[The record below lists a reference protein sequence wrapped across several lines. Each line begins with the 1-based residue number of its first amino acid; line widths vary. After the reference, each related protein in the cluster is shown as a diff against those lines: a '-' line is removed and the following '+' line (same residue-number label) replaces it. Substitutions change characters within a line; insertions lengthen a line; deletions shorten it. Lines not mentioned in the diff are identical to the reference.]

1 MISATTAVHQEPV
14 RRYATIA
21 VVIHWLTAAA
31 VLFQIWLGFSM
42 GEPPAASPFS
52 WHKTIG
58 ALILLLTLGRLTYR
72 LSNPPPPFPDDMPKW
87 ERVAAVWNHRL
98 FYLLLLGLPIG
109 GYLAVSAF
117 AGGKPTQLVGGI
129 MLPTIPG
136 IPKSYGEVF
145 GAMHAAAAF
154 ALIGLIILHIGAAIK
169 HRFITPT
176 PSSGRMPPL
185 GLPGEE
191 TVVGQGAA
199 AR

>member
-1 MISATTAVHQEPV
+1 MSRAFSAEHQDPV
-14 RRYATIA
+14 RRYSNVA
-21 VVIHWLTAAA
+21 VALHWITAAA

-42 GEPPAASPFS
+42 GEPPKGGPFD

-58 ALILLLTLGRLTYR
+58 ALILLLAFAR
-72 LSNPPPPFPDDMPKW
+72 LSYRMANPPPPFPEDISGW
-87 ERVAAVWNHRL
+87 ERTAAVWNHRL
-98 FYLLLLGLPIG
+98 FYLLLIGLPIG

-117 AGGKPTQLVGGI
+117 SGGKPTTLAGGV

-136 IPKSYGEVF
+136 IPKSWGEIF
-145 GAMHAAAAF
+145 GAMHGAGAF
-154 ALIGLIILHIGAAIK
+154 ALIALLVLHIGAAIK
-169 HRFITPT
+169 HRFVSPT